1 MKLKQ
6 FYTLASLTL
15 LFGAFTANAQTAS
28 FNATAGPFDNLNHDC
43 VSKSPSGSEV
53 LLLNSNDVVS
63 QTFFACTEGEIDKAY
78 VIVKQTSGE
87 GELSFAILD
96 REDNLLGKS
105 KVVMK
110 EGDSGLVTAKL
121 LAKVEDG
128 RKYTLK
134 IAAHGDV
141 SFVIEGRYT
150 AQPGVDLYLNGWKLD
165 GTITTALGMTH
176 INEIDQVQG
185 DRNSTNN
192 NQIDARSTELAA
204 TFLTYPNPFTEDF
217 TIEFTKELKGKTQI
231 VLLDLTGNVMHRE
244 VHTNLREGDQVNINP
259 RYSLNPGAYAV
270 RIMNDNLVF
279 NKTVM
284 KH

>member
-28 FNATAGPFDNLNHDC
+28 LNATAGPFDNLAHDC

-63 QTFFACTEGEIDKAY
+63 QTFIACTEGEIQKVY
-78 VIVKQTSGE
+78 VMVKQTSGE
-87 GELSFAILD
+87 GQLSFAILD
-96 REDNLLGKS
+96 KEGNLMGKTN
-105 KVVMK
+105 VVMK
-110 EGDSGLVTAKL
+110 DGDSGLAVGKL
-121 LAKVEDG
+121 LVKVEDG
-128 RKYTLK
+128 RKYTMN
-134 IAAHGDV
+134 IAARGDV

-150 AQPGVDLYLNGWKLD
+150 AEPGVDLYLNGWKLD
-165 GTITTALGMTH
+165 GTITTALGMKH

-185 DRNSTNN
+185 DRNSSNN
-192 NQIDARSTELAA
+192 NQLDARSTELAA

-217 TIEFTKELKGKTQI
+217 TIEFTKELKGKTQV
-231 VLLDLTGNVMHRE
+231 VLLDLTGNVMHRQI
-244 VHTNLREGDQVNINP
+244 HTDLREGDQVNINP

-270 RIMNDNLVF
+270 RIMNNNLVF

-284 KH
+284 KN